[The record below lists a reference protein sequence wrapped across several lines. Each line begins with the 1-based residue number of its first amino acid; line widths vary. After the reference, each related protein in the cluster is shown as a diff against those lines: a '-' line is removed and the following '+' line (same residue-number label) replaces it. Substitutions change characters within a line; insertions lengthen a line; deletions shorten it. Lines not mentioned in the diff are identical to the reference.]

1 VAFDHGF
8 DSLEHYT
15 SGIGRPWAGVMGTP
29 GEGIPSLGAALRL
42 ALSCEFAR
50 VCRDFLLYYEDDSPM
65 EGDGG
70 YYDWDTGI

>member
-8 DSLEHYT
+8 DSLEYCT
-15 SGIGRPWAGVMGTP
+15 SWLGRPWAGVMETP
-29 GEGIPSLGAALRL
+29 GESMPSPGAALRL
-42 ALSCEFAR
+42 ALSCKFAR

-70 YYDWDTGI
+70 YYD